1 MVVLENP
8 SFIRGVGGVLLAL
21 LLHVVSSAMWIT
33 ALSSAYWS
41 RGSYS
46 FLQALDAVHTVG
58 VWKTCITYINMDP
71 YTDAWSRKDG
81 ACWPTS
87 KYLFDPRIEISN
99 ILSFLVC
106 MIIVVV
112 IGLYCLLYTNK
123 SWRPFLKSV
132 ALPGFKLLEMS
143 LGLAMLL
150 VFSAATDV
158 ANNVRLWARHLAMA
172 SVSLMAVEVLY
183 ALVIGF
189 TNRTWRTCLREICA
203 DMSVYVSGCATDF
216 PGEAHRPTPPA
227 VIQNNAVPLEEIGP
241 RPAHPWPV
249 QLEPEVQIACTD
261 WPASVV
267 LDIEEDQQEVPTAT
281 LSRGQKKISPF
292 KHVFGRS
299 TLKEETRANTRNNK
313 RRPAKPISPIHVL
326 PEPPQSPSPAS
337 PDPSRT
343 VTFADDELTC
353 RSREESTCTSEWT
366 EMSGMARRPLPALP
380 RPLPEF
386 PEKISSDV
394 TVLEGRL

>member
-1 MVVLENP
+1 MAVLENP

-21 LLHVVSSAMWIT
+21 FLHVLSSAMWVT

-71 YTDAWSRKDG
+71 YTDEWSRKDG

-87 KYLFDPRIEISN
+87 KYLFDPRIEIAN

-106 MIIVVV
+106 MLIVIVVA
-112 IGLYCLLYTNK
+112 IYGLLYTNK

-132 ALPGFKLLEMS
+132 ALPGCKLLEMS
-143 LGLAMLL
+143 LALAMLL

-172 SVSLMAVEVLY
+172 AVVVMAVEVLY

-189 TNRTWRTCLREICA
+189 TNRTWRTCIREACA
-203 DMSVYVSGCATDF
+203 DMSVYVTGCATDF
-216 PGEAHRPTPPA
+216 PGEAHRPNPPTT
-227 VIQNNAVPLEEIGP
+227 VIQNNTAPMDALPGYTS
-241 RPAHPWPV
+241 PWPV
-249 QLEPEVQIACTD
+249 ELEPEVQIACTN

-267 LDIEEDQQEVPTAT
+267 LNIEEDFSDVTKRDDVTRKEGEEVPTARF
-281 LSRGQKKISPF
+281 SRG
-292 KHVFGRS
+292 
-299 TLKEETRANTRNNK
+299 T
-313 RRPAKPISPIHVL
+313 
-326 PEPPQSPSPAS
+326 
-337 PDPSRT
+337 
-343 VTFADDELTC
+343 ELT
-353 RSREESTCTSEWT
+353 EISTN
-366 EMSGMARRPLPALP
+366 
-380 RPLPEF
+380 
-386 PEKISSDV
+386 I
-394 TVLEGRL
+394 